1 MRAATL
7 TVDIVTSSGT
17 EMIPTKHISWV
28 LTETD
33 LHSFWGHNSQDK
45 ETWTNSNNTFKLILN
60 PEAG

>member
-33 LHSFWGHNSQDK
+33 LHSFWGHNSQD
-45 ETWTNSNNTFKLILN
+45 NTFKLILN